1 MALTDQIKR
10 TLGKEA
16 PDSGIDS
23 SLSISVPDAS
33 LFQPQGEMST
43 GQTQFGSQEV
53 MSQPVGPLSTSAREL
68 VSLPL
73 LGNFY

>member
-16 PDSGIDS
+16 PDSEIDS

-33 LFQPQGEMST
+33 LFQPQGEMSA

-53 MSQPVGPLSTSAREL
+53 MSQARRAL
-68 VSLPL
+68 VHFDS
-73 LGNFY
+73 